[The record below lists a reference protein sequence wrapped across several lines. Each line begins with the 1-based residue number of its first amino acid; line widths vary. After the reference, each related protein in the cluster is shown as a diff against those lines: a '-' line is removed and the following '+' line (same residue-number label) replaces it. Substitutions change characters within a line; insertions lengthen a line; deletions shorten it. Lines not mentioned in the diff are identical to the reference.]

1 MGGKLLKLFGAAVE
15 CLVSLLKTYLKTEVK
30 HFLQCAILTKIYAVV
45 SNFSHSVDFF
55 GISVFE
61 ENHSYLGFF
70 QKQSIIFIASNIFL
84 IPFFD

>member
-30 HFLQCAILTKIYAVV
+30 HFLQCAILTKIYPVV
-45 SNFSHSVDFF
+45 SNFSHSIDFF

-70 QKQSIIFIASNIFL
+70 SRSNQLFSL
-84 IPFFD
+84 LQTFS